1 MTTRIKLPYY
11 AVDLPCQLP
20 TEAEIDEASDIT
32 KQYGARRVVAI
43 EPYFVAKFGIGVDL
57 LEGENMIFVR
67 ENTSL
72 CVPRVYGLY
81 TSTNTG
87 KKYIVMERIPGE
99 TLLSSWS
106 RLGLSE
112 KESVVTTLR
121 RHFIELRQLPPPS
134 YYGSLGKRPL
144 LDEIFWTQEAEP
156 AINGPFTSNE
166 DLIEG
171 IARKH
176 THDSGPSIRADFLRH
191 CLPRV
196 LHDQRPTFT
205 HGDFQRKNIM
215 LQVIEGDA
223 GDDSAKLQVVV
234 LDWEKSGWYPAYWEY
249 CLAYCALRF
258 DNDWCLWVDKALEPF
273 ISEAAWLY
281 QIRLELWS

>member
-1 MTTRIKLPYY
+1 MTTRIKLLYY

-20 TEAEIDEASDIT
+20 TEAEIDEAPNIAE
-32 KQYGARRVVAI
+32 QFGGRRIVAI
-43 EPYFVAKFGIGVDL
+43 EPHFVVKFGMGIDL

-67 ENTSL
+67 ENTSI
-72 CVPRVYGLY
+72 CVPRVYALY
-81 TSTNTG
+81 TSMNTG
-87 KKYIVMERIPGE
+87 KKYIVMEWIPGE

-106 RLGLSE
+106 WLGLSE
-112 KESVVTTLR
+112 KES
-121 RHFIELRQLPPPS
+121 LPQPS
-134 YYGSLGKRPL
+134 YYGSLGERPL
-144 LDEIFWTQEAEP
+144 LDGIFWTQEPEP
-156 AINGPFTSNE
+156 AINGLFTSNE

-171 IARKH
+171 MARKYI
-176 THDSGPSIRADFLRH
+176 HDSGPSIRADFLRH

-196 LHDQRPTFT
+196 LCDQRPTFT

-215 LQVIEGDA
+215 LQVKEGDA
-223 GDDSAKLQVVV
+223 GGDSAELQVVV
-234 LDWEKSGWYPAYWEY
+234 LDWEKSGWYLAYWEY
-249 CLAYCALRF
+249 CLAYCALWF